1 MLKRTLLA
9 LCVGVFWSL
18 AATAQDNLP
27 PAVLAALKT
36 AEVPAE
42 ALAAMAVPLTH
53 RAPAWRHRAQEAM
66 QPGSSMKLVTS
77 IVALDR
83 LGPNQR
89 GFTELRSAAPI
100 ADGTLRGDLV
110 LKGGADVELDS
121 ARLWALLLELR
132 ERGVGRID
140 GDILVDRTLFRP
152 ARMDLGLPP
161 FDESPEFYYNVI
173 PDAVYLNGNLLP
185 LELSVTPEGTVR
197 ASTTPPLPALQLDTA
212 RMAVVDAPCGD
223 WDKHWRPVQLQRGDD
238 GLLRVQFNG
247 AFPRDCTQR
256 TALQLID
263 RLEHEERL
271 LRALWEGLGGTW
283 TGRAREAAGPADS
296 VLLARHVARPWGEV
310 LRHLNKTS
318 DNAEA
323 RLLYLLLGVPLMA
336 ANPTT
341 NTAELAAREVRAWFA
356 ENRIDSAGLVL
367 DNGSGLSRSERIS
380 PQQMTALLKAAWSG
394 RHAHDFIATL
404 PTAGVDGTMRNR
416 LKTGPATGWARLKTG
431 TLRNVVGLAGYV
443 NDARGRPWA
452 VAMMVNHDNAPR
464 ARPVLDALVDA
475 FARGN
480 PSTFVRRGP
489 VVGPQGEGP

>member
-1 MLKRTLLA
+1 MSKRILSA
-9 LCVGVFWSL
+9 LFLFVSL
-18 AATAQDNLP
+18 GAAAQDSLP
-27 PAVLAALKT
+27 PAVLAALKA
-36 AEVPAE
+36 AEVPAD
-42 ALAAMAVPLTH
+42 ALAAMAVPLAH
-53 RAPAWRHRAQEAM
+53 RAPAWRHRSQEAM
-66 QPGSSMKLVTS
+66 QPGSAMKLVTS

-110 LKGGADVELDS
+110 LKGGADVELDT

-140 GDILVDRTLFRP
+140 GDILIDRTLFRP
-152 ARMDLGLPP
+152 ARPDLGLPP
-161 FDESPEFYYNVI
+161 FDESPESYYNVI
-173 PDAVYLNGNLLP
+173 PDALYLNGNLLP
-185 LELSVTPEGTVR
+185 LELSAAAEGTVQ
-197 ASTTPPLPALQLDTA
+197 AATVPPLPALQFDTS
-212 RMAVVDAPCGD
+212 RVQLVDAPCGE
-223 WDKHWRPVQLQRGDD
+223 WDKHWRAAQVQRED
-238 GLLRVQFNG
+238 GGRLLRIVFNG

-271 LRALWEGLGGTW
+271 LRAVWESLGGSW
-283 TGRAREAAGPADS
+283 TGRAREAAAPADTR
-296 VLLARHVARPWGEV
+296 LLARHVARPWGEV

-323 RLLYLLLGVPLMA
+323 RLLYLLLGAPLMA
-336 ANPTT
+336 ANPQL

-380 PQQMTALLKAAWSG
+380 PQQMTALLRAAWNG

-404 PTAGVDGTMRNR
+404 PTAGVDGTLRNR

-431 TLRNVVGLAGYV
+431 TLKNVVGLAGYV
-443 NDARGRPWA
+443 NDSRGRPWA

-480 PSTFVRRGP
+480 PSGFVRRGP